1 MDENPRETL
10 TRDLRLRFWLG
21 GFAVFIVLL
30 YLLRSILLP
39 FVAGMAIAYLL
50 DPLALRLQK
59 WGMSRTWA
67 TVSITLFFFLAT
79 VTVLV
84 LLAPILQDQLIGF
97 VQRVPGYVSQLIH
110 RGAPLWG
117 MAKKYLSPA
126 DIAKLRAS
134 AGDYAGTVISWVAGF
149 LAKLLTGS
157 LALVNLLSLIFIT
170 PMVTFY
176 LLRDWSG
183 MTRHIDG
190 LLPRR
195 HAATIRQQLQAID
208 AILSGWVRGQAT
220 VCLALG
226 VIYGAGL
233 SVVGLDLGLV
243 VGLGAGLLSFIPY
256 LGTFTGLVV
265 GVGLALAQSPQLTLA
280 GEVTAVFV
288 VGHLIEGNIL
298 APRLVGDKIGLHP
311 VWVIFALLAGGAL
324 FGFLG
329 ILLALPV
336 AAVVGVLIRFGTQQY
351 LRSTLYS
358 DGVSPG

>member
-1 MDENPRETL
+1 MATL
-10 TRDLRLRFWLG
+10 TRDLKLRFWLG
-21 GFAVFIVLL
+21 GFVIFLALL

-59 WGMSRTWA
+59 WGLSRTLA
-67 TVSITLFFFLAT
+67 TVSITLFFFCAT
-79 VTVLV
+79 VLVLV
-84 LLAPILQDQLIGF
+84 LLAPILQDQLMGF
-97 VQRVPGYVSQLIH
+97 VQRVPAYVSQLIR
-110 RGAPLWG
+110 RGTPLWG
-117 MAKKYLSPA
+117 MAKNYLSPG

-134 AGDYAGTVISWVAGF
+134 AGDYAGTVIEWFAGF
-149 LAKLLTGS
+149 VGTLLTGS

-176 LLRDWSG
+176 MLRDWSG
-183 MTRHIDG
+183 MTRVVDE

-195 HAATIRQQLQAID
+195 HATTVRQQLQAID
-208 AILSGWVRGQAT
+208 RILSGWVRGQAT

-233 SVVGLDLGLV
+233 SIVGLDLGLV
-243 VGLGAGLLSFIPY
+243 VGLGAGVLSFIPY

-265 GVGLALAQSPQLTLA
+265 GLGLALAQSQDLTLT
-280 GEVTAVFV
+280 GEVAAVFIG
-288 VGHLIEGNIL
+288 GHLIEGNVL

-329 ILLALPV
+329 ILLALPA
-336 AAVVGVLIRFGTQQY
+336 AAVIGVLIRFGIQQY
-351 LRSTLYS
+351 LHSTLYS

>member
-1 MDENPRETL
+1 MDHTQKGAL

-21 GFAVFIVLL
+21 GFVIFLVLL

-59 WGMSRTWA
+59 WGLSRTLA
-67 TVSITLFFFLAT
+67 TVSITLFFFCAT
-79 VTVLV
+79 VLVLV
-84 LLAPILQDQLIGF
+84 LLAPILQEQLVGF
-97 VQRVPGYVSQLIH
+97 VQRVPGYVSQLIR
-110 RGAPLWG
+110 RGTPLWKV
-117 MAKKYLSPA
+117 AKSYLAPG

-134 AGDYAGTVISWVAGF
+134 AGDYAGTVIEWFAG
-149 LAKLLTGS
+149 LVGTLLTGS

-183 MTRHIDG
+183 MTRRVDE
-190 LLPRR
+190 LFPRR

-208 AILSGWVRGQAT
+208 RILSGWVRGQAL

-243 VGLGAGLLSFIPY
+243 VGLGAGMLSFIPY

-265 GVGLALAQSPQLTLA
+265 GIGLALAQSQDWTL
-280 GEVTAVFV
+280 
-288 VGHLIEGNIL
+288 
-298 APRLVGDKIGLHP
+298 
-311 VWVIFALLAGGAL
+311 
-324 FGFLG
+324 
-329 ILLALPV
+329 
-336 AAVVGVLIRFGTQQY
+336 
-351 LRSTLYS
+351 
-358 DGVSPG
+358 

>member
-1 MDENPRETL
+1 MAEM

-21 GFAVFIVLL
+21 GFLIFIGAL

-50 DPLALRLQK
+50 DPLAKRLEK
-59 WGMSRTWA
+59 WGLSR
-67 TVSITLFFFLAT
+67 VLAT
-79 VTVLV
+79 VAITMIFFFATVAV
-84 LLAPILQDQLIGF
+84 LFFLAPILQEQLF
-97 VQRVPGYVSQLIH
+97 DFLQRVPGYMTQLVH
-110 RGAPLWG
+110 RARPLWG
-117 MAKKYLSPA
+117 VIRHYLSPA

-134 AGDYAGTVISWVAGF
+134 VGDYAGTVISW
-149 LAKLLTGS
+149 LASLIGTLLSGS

-176 LLRDWSG
+176 LLRDWAG
-183 MTRHIDG
+183 MTRHIDA
-190 LLPRR
+190 LFPRR
-195 HAATIRQQLQAID
+195 HAATIRQQLLEID
-208 AILSGWVRGQAT
+208 RILAGWVRGQAM
-220 VCLALG
+220 VCLILG

-233 SVVGLDLGLV
+233 SIVGLDLGLV
-243 VGLGAGLLSFIPY
+243 VGLVAGILSFIPY

-265 GVGLALAQSPQLTLA
+265 GIGLALAQSQDWTLA
-280 GEVTAVFV
+280 GEVAGVFI
-288 VGHLIEGNIL
+288 VGHLFEGNIL

-336 AAVVGVLIRFGTQQY
+336 AAVIGVLIRFGTQQY
-351 LRSTLYS
+351 LHSTLYS
-358 DGVSPG
+358 DQVSPG

>member
-1 MDENPRETL
+1 MDHTPKGTL

-21 GFAVFIVLL
+21 GFVIFLVLI

-59 WGMSRTWA
+59 WGMSRTLA

-84 LLAPILQDQLIGF
+84 LLAPILQDQLVGF
-97 VQRVPGYVSQLIH
+97 VQRVPGYVSQLIR
-110 RGAPLWG
+110 RGAPLWKV
-117 MAKKYLSPA
+117 AKSYLSPG

-134 AGDYAGTVISWVAGF
+134 VGDYAGTVIEWFAGF
-149 LAKLLTGS
+149 LGTLLTGS
-157 LALVNLLSLIFIT
+157 LALVNLLSLVFIT

-183 MTRHIDG
+183 MTRRIDE
-190 LLPRR
+190 LFPRR
-195 HAATIRQQLQAID
+195 HAATIRQQLHAID
-208 AILSGWVRGQAT
+208 RILSGWVRGQAT

-233 SVVGLDLGLV
+233 TAVGLDLGLV
-243 VGLGAGLLSFIPY
+243 VGLGAGMLSFIPY

-265 GVGLALAQSPQLTLA
+265 GIGLALAQSQNLTLT
-280 GEVTAVFV
+280 GEVAAVFI

-329 ILLALPV
+329 ILLALPA
-336 AAVVGVLIRFGTQQY
+336 AAVIGVLIRFAIQQY
-351 LRSTLYS
+351 LHSTLYS